1 LFFLGDGG
9 DFGYSVAD
17 RKTTLHRA
25 DVVVL
30 MEFRSVDQQVWEVLK
45 PYNLLKQTYIYNGTG
60 DATQSSDL

>member
-1 LFFLGDGG
+1 
-9 DFGYSVAD
+9 
-17 RKTTLHRA
+17 
-25 DVVVL
+25 

>member
-1 LFFLGDGG
+1 LFSLGGG
-9 DFGYSVAD
+9 GEFGYSVAD
-17 RKTTLHRA
+17 RKITLHRA

-30 MEFRSVDQQVWEVLK
+30 IKFSSVYQQVWEVLK